1 MVAFLSFSGPLT
13 SVAKVSESKTCV
25 SLNNQPC
32 ITRSTIIALKPC
44 EKGFHYYT
52 FLVELDRCDL
62 VEILLNCLYCIKLV
76 HAIKKSPTKVFFSI
90 LWKNFL
96 HFPPKKRFFW
106 FRLKNV
112 INWLAQKFLTLTQWK
127 KFLMLSWKNPKF
139 LK

>member
-32 ITRSTIIALKPC
+32 ITRSTVIALKPC

-52 FLVELDRCDL
+52 FLVQLDRCDVSWNTL
-62 VEILLNCLYCIKLV
+62 EL
-76 HAIKKSPTKVFFSI
+76 SI
-90 LWKNFL
+90 LYQTGACNQ
-96 HFPPKKRFFW
+96 KKYHKSFFFQSREKFSPEKRVFW